1 MPDFLADVLS
11 RSHNR
16 HYRLLIQTAKSWK
29 VPPTQIILG
38 EPMEW
43 SHTDSKLS
51 TALVLLEEETCKDC
65 GTVAWHGHSGNRY
78 IKLDVDSS
86 HCYGCQ
92 ALEERREDKE
102 RKMAKG
108 EKPYVKVSM
117 YGDLPLPS
125 RQDEFDRRA
134 KREK

>member
-1 MPDFLADVLS
+1 MLVEA
-11 RSHNR
+11 
-16 HYRLLIQTAKSWK
+16 AKSWSI
-29 VPPTQIILG
+29 PPTQLIMG
-38 EPMEW
+38 RPMTW
-43 SHTDSKLS
+43 SADDSKLAA
-51 TALVLLEEETCKDC
+51 ALTVLERETCREC

-102 RKMAKG
+102 KKVAKG

-117 YGDLPLPS
+117 YGDLPVPS
-125 RQDEFDRRA
+125 RQDEFERRN
-134 KREK
+134 KKGK